1 MGKGELTK
9 RSYIYRVSKI
19 KLGPT
24 NILLKK
30 MKFNIFFLKYIG
42 FLQEEC
48 DI

>member
-30 MKFNIFFLKYIG
+30 MEFNTFLLEVYWIFARRT
-42 FLQEEC
+42 
-48 DI
+48 